1 MSASGWIKARR
12 RLVGVAF
19 LAVLALLAWVS
30 VATYQKRFATVAMVD
45 LYTDNAGNEM
55 HPQAAVK
62 VRGVQIG
69 EVRRITADGDG
80 ARLELALDPSRLDM
94 VPADVTAQLL
104 PTTLFGER
112 YVALIPPARAAAP
125 ATARLAAGDRITQDR
140 SANAIELER
149 VLADLL
155 PLLQAVQPQKL
166 SVALTAVATALE
178 GRGDQLGRTL
188 VQLNSYLG
196 ELNPKLPAL
205 RRDLRDLAAVVDS
218 YDAAAPDLVAAL
230 TDLTVT
236 SRTVVDQRSNLDTL
250 YGSVTRDATDVTTWL
265 RQNREN
271 IIRLSA
277 DSRSTLELLARYAPE
292 FPCVLQQLTDFK
304 PNIDKALG
312 QGTARPGLR
321 VNVTAV
327 QPLGRYV
334 PGRDTPRYDTTG
346 GPHCYAAPFG
356 GTGSTP
362 AGGTPAGGPPAG
374 GGPGPANS
382 PAETE
387 LINELLAASLDTPP
401 PDLPDW
407 SSVLVG
413 PLYRG
418 TEVQL
423 G

>member
-62 VRGVQIG
+62 MRGVQIG
-69 EVRRITADGDG
+69 EVRRISADGGG

-94 VPADVTAQLL
+94 VPAEVTAQLL

-112 YVALIPPARAAAP
+112 YVALVPPARPSAV
-125 ATARLAAGDRITQDR
+125 RLAAGDRITQDR

-166 SVALTAVATALE
+166 SVALTAVATALK
-178 GRGDQLGRTL
+178 GRGDQLGQTL
-188 VQLNSYLG
+188 VRLNSYLG
-196 ELNPKLPAL
+196 EFNPKLPAL
-205 RRDLRDLAAVVDS
+205 RRDIRDLVQVVNS

-230 TDLTVT
+230 TDFTVT
-236 SRTVVDQRSNLDTL
+236 SRTVVDQRSNLDSL
-250 YGSVTRDATDVTTWL
+250 YASVTRDATDTTTWL
-265 RQNREN
+265 RQNRDN

-277 DSRSTLELLARYAPE
+277 DSRPTLELLARYAPE

-312 QGTARPGLR
+312 KGTAHPGLR

-327 QPLGRYV
+327 PPLGRYV
-334 PGRDTPRYDTTG
+334 PGRDTPRYDATG
-346 GPHCYAAPFG
+346 GPHCYATPFG
-356 GTGSTP
+356 G
-362 AGGTPAGGPPAG
+362 AGTASGGL
-374 GGPGPANS
+374 GPANS
-382 PAETE
+382 PVETE

-418 TEVQL
+418 TEVNL